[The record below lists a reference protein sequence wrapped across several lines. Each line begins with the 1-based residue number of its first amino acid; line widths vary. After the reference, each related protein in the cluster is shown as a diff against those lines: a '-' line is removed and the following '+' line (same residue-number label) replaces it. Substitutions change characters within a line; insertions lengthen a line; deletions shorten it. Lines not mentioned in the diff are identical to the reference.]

1 MMILVWSLSVT
12 FVAGQEAYR
21 VLRGSVKEYKVDKP
35 AGESSYL
42 WQIFTDVSLTT
53 PATSDKV
60 ELNLPGPGRE
70 NEVRV
75 NWKTIGS
82 YYLLVSVTGDNGCSN
97 RMAWPFIVDPTSEPP
112 IAKILGAPV
121 ITIGNCNTSEIT
133 LDASTS
139 SGNNLIYNWSPS
151 VYLDDASSSKPKFLP
166 GKSTRY
172 LLTVTDIEG
181 QKDTTSVLVSIADAP
196 LAVTDKNV
204 FVNSP
209 NETILLNGAKSTG
222 TGLTYLWLSNEGII
236 VDGETKPTALV
247 SGLGTYYLNIT
258 DQFGCTSRDSVN
270 VGLYIQAGDDTI
282 STRINEKVAINVLRN
297 DKPRNSINLSS
308 ISIVTLPLHGNASV
322 SADSVITYTP
332 DQYYTGQDDFV
343 YQVCD
348 YFENCDQAKVLV
360 LINDLPFFIPEAF
373 SPNGDGIN
381 DQFEIKGLAKYQ
393 TVEMEIFNRWGNIV
407 FQSKNY
413 GNGPGKEGFWDG
425 TAKNGVRIGS
435 GPVASGTYYFIL
447 TLNGN
452 EKISRSIYLDR

>member
-1 MMILVWSLSVT
+1 MIIFWSLSVT
-12 FVAGQEAYR
+12 FVAGQGAYR

-35 AGESSYL
+35 AGESKYL
-42 WQIFTDVSLTT
+42 WEIFTDVSLTS
-53 PATSDKV
+53 PAGSDKV

-82 YYLLVSVTGDNGCSN
+82 YYLQVSVTGDNGCLN
-97 RMAWPFIVDPTSEPP
+97 RMAWPFVVDPINNPP

-121 ITIGNCNTSEIT
+121 ITIGNCNTSGIT

-139 SGNNLIYNWSPS
+139 GGNQLTYNWSPS

-172 LLTVTDIEG
+172 LLTVTDREG
-181 QKDTTSVLVSIADAP
+181 QRDTTSVLVSIANAP
-196 LAVTDKNV
+196 LAVTDRNV

-222 TGLTYLWLSNEGII
+222 TGLTYLWLSKEGII

-247 SGLGTYYLNIT
+247 SGLGTYYLNVT
-258 DQFGCTSRDSVN
+258 DAFGCTSRDSVN
-270 VGLYIQAGDDTI
+270 VGLYIQAGDDAIT
-282 STRINEKVAINVLRN
+282 TRVNEKVAINVLKN

-308 ISIVTLPLHGNASV
+308 ISIVTLPLHGMASV

-381 DQFEIKGLAKYQ
+381 DQFEIKGLAKYR
-393 TVEMEIFNRWGNIV
+393 TVELEIFNRWGNIV
-407 FQSKNY
+407 FQSQKY
-413 GNGPGKEGFWDG
+413 GNGPDKEGFWDG
-425 TAKNGVRIGS
+425 NIKNGVHIGS
-435 GPVASGTYYFIL
+435 GPVPSGTYYFIL